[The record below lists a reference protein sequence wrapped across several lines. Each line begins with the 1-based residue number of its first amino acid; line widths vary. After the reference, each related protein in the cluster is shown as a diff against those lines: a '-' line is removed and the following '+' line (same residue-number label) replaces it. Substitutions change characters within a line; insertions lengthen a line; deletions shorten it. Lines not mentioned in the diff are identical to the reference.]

1 MSSNPTKPPRRER
14 NIMNDQIPPSICSDH
29 SFLTSEAVGESRKVC
44 LLGFSLIFTAVI
56 HFDIAY

>member
-1 MSSNPTKPPRRER
+1 
-14 NIMNDQIPPSICSDH
+14 MNDQIPPSICSDH